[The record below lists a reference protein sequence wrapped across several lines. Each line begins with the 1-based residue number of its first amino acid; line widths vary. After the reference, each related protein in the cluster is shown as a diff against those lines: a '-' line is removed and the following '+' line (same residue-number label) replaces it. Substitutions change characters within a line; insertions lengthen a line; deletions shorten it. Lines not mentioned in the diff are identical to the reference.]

1 MYLLIRIAIGIIAG
15 WLAGKI
21 MRGRGFGLLGDLVVG
36 IVGSLIGGFVF
47 NLLGLASYGL
57 VGSIVVATV
66 GAILLLYLIRLIK

>member
-1 MYLLIRIAIGIIAG
+1 MYLLTQIIIGIIAG

-47 NLLGLASYGL
+47 TLLGLASYGL
-57 VGSIVVATV
+57 IGSIVVATV
-66 GAILLLYLIRLIK
+66 GAILLLYLIRLIR

>member
-1 MYLLIRIAIGIIAG
+1 MYLITQVLIGFIAG

-47 NLLGLASYGL
+47 SLLGLASYGL
-57 VGSIVVATV
+57 IGSIVVATV
-66 GAILLLYLIRLIK
+66 GAMLLLYLVRLLK